1 MLATLYLKSVRDRW
15 LGALIGSASL
25 AAIAVLSMW
34 AYSGIGDEVVEFFD
48 QMPAF
53 YTTALGLSSDGGV
66 AALMLSMMLNFL
78 GPFVIAGIAISIGA
92 AAIAGEERTGTV
104 NILATVPR
112 SRRRVLWSKTAALLS
127 IMVGVALLSWAAYA
141 FAIVIFGESL
151 ASVDIA
157 AATVHVLAVA
167 LLFGALAL
175 LLSAATGQQTLA
187 SGAATG
193 LLIVSFLISGIV
205 PLIDGWQDWAQI
217 SPWYYINDGEP
228 LANGVQW
235 GPVLVILAVAVA
247 MLGAAFALLDA
258 RDLKSG
264 EGRLPLLERLTAD
277 PRVSKVTALLRGR
290 SSARGILGISLSDGR
305 AVLTV
310 AGGGLFAMMLLLGVL
325 FNAINDFVGEFVDV
339 FPDSIMA
346 MVGYADYTT
355 PEGWYTGE
363 ALSIVAPVAIAVVTI
378 TMGASLAVEER
389 TRRASALFANPV
401 SRASVAWRKFAAMLL
416 MSVAVGALAF
426 GGMALGNLLGGLGMD
441 WGNIAGASLLLTLL
455 GTTLGAVAFAAGAAT
470 GSPAVAQGAAIGY
483 AIVGWAVASYAGFAT
498 ALEAWARLSA
508 FHYYASPTPLE
519 HGLSW
524 TNVGVLAAATVVLG
538 AVGVLLHRSRDL
550 KG

>member
-25 AAIAVLSMW
+25 AAVALLSMW
-34 AYSGIGDEVVEFFD
+34 AYSGIGDEVVQFFD
-48 QMPAF
+48 QMPEF

-66 AALMLSMMLNFL
+66 ASLMLSMMLNFL
-78 GPFVIAGIAISIGA
+78 GPFVIAGIAVSIGA

-127 IMVGVALLSWAAYA
+127 IMVGVAVLSWAAYA
-141 FAIVIFGESL
+141 FSVVVFGEDLS
-151 ASVDIA
+151 SVNIA
-157 AATVHVLAVA
+157 AASVHVLAVA

-175 LLSAATGQQTLA
+175 LLSAATGQQALA

-193 LLIVSFLISGIV
+193 LLILSFLISGIV
-205 PLIDGWQDWAQI
+205 PLIDGWQDWAKI

-235 GPVLVILAVAVA
+235 GPVLVILAIAVA
-247 MLGAAFALLDA
+247 MIGASFALLDA

-264 EGRLPLLERLTAD
+264 EGRLPLLERLVAD
-277 PRVSKVTALLRGR
+277 PRVSKATALLRGR

-310 AGGGLFAMMLLLGVL
+310 AGGGLFMMLLFLGVL

-389 TRRASALFANPV
+389 TRRASVLFANPV
-401 SRASVAWRKFAAMLL
+401 SRSSVAWRKFAAMLV
-416 MSVAVGALAF
+416 MSAAVGVLAF

-498 ALEAWARLSA
+498 ALETWAKLSA
-508 FHYYASPTPLE
+508 FHYYATPTPLE

-524 TNVGVLAAATVVLG
+524 ANVGVLATATLVLG
-538 AVGVLLHRSRDL
+538 AVGVMLHRSRDL

>member
-389 TRRASALFANPV
+389 TRRASVLFANPV

>member
-1 MLATLYLKSVRDRW
+1 M
-15 LGALIGSASL
+15 
-25 AAIAVLSMW
+25 
-34 AYSGIGDEVVEFFD
+34 
-48 QMPAF
+48 
-53 YTTALGLSSDGGV
+53 
-66 AALMLSMMLNFL
+66 
-78 GPFVIAGIAISIGA
+78 
-92 AAIAGEERTGTV
+92 
-104 NILATVPR
+104 
-112 SRRRVLWSKTAALLS
+112 
-127 IMVGVALLSWAAYA
+127 
-141 FAIVIFGESL
+141 
-151 ASVDIA
+151 
-157 AATVHVLAVA
+157 
-167 LLFGALAL
+167 
-175 LLSAATGQQTLA
+175 
-187 SGAATG
+187 
-193 LLIVSFLISGIV
+193 
-205 PLIDGWQDWAQI
+205 
-217 SPWYYINDGEP
+217 
-228 LANGVQW
+228 QW
-235 GPVLVILAVAVA
+235 GPVLVILAIAVA
-247 MLGAAFALLDA
+247 MIGSSFALLDA

-264 EGRLPLLERLTAD
+264 EGRLPLLERLAAD
-277 PRVSKVTALLRGR
+277 PRVSKATALLRGR

-310 AGGGLFAMMLLLGVL
+310 AGGGLFMMLLFLGVL

-389 TRRASALFANPV
+389 TRRASVLFANPV
-401 SRASVAWRKFAAMLL
+401 SRSSVAWRKFAAMLV
-416 MSVAVGALAF
+416 MSAAVGVLAF

-483 AIVGWAVASYAGFAT
+483 AIVAWAVASYAGFAT
-498 ALEAWARLSA
+498 ALETWAKLSA
-508 FHYYASPTPLE
+508 FHYYATPTPLE

-524 TNVGVLAAATVVLG
+524 ANVGVLGAATLVLG
-538 AVGVLLHRSRDL
+538 AVGVMLHRSRDL